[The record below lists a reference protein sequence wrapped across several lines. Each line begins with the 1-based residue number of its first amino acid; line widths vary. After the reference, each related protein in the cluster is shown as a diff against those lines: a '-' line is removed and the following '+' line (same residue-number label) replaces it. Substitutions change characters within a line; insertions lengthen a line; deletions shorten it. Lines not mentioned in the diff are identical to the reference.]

1 MPVCQCSNFKFKVEF
16 KKKMKIPSHIKKFA
30 DKATANLPVKSA
42 GRYEAEY
49 QK

>member
-1 MPVCQCSNFKFKVEF
+1 MSICQCLNFKSKVEF
-16 KKKMKIPSHIKKFA
+16 KKMKIPSHIKQFA